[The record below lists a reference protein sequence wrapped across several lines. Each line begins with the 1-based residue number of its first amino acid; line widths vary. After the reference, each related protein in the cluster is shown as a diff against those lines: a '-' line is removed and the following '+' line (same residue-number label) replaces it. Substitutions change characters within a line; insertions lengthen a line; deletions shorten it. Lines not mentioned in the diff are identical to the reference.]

1 MIKSG
6 NTNEKIIVIAEAGV
20 NHNGDFTKALELIDV
35 AANCG
40 ADFIKFQTFKANN
53 LVLASAG
60 LATYQRTTASYKSQL
75 EMLSDLELKY
85 EWHQGLIEHAESKS
99 IGFIT
104 TPFDIESI
112 AFLSQLRMELF
123 KIPSG
128 EITNLPYLREISKV
142 GKRVILSTGM
152 ANLGEIEAAIEALT
166 SNGLDRN
173 KITLLHCTT
182 EYPAPIEEVN
192 LSVMDTLKSAFNLP
206 VGYSDHTEGITISI
220 AAAAMG
226 AQIIE
231 KHFTLDRRLP
241 GPDHKASIEP
251 DELNKLIESI
261 RQVEQAIGFPL
272 KQPTTSELKN
282 IMSVRKSLVA
292 SKFIEKGEQF
302 SLDNVA
308 TKRPANGISPM
319 RIDEIIGRT
328 AHKSFKPDELI
339 IV

>member
-1 MIKSG
+1 MTKRV
-6 NTNEKIIVIAEAGV
+6 NAHKKITVIAEAGV
-20 NHNGDFTKALELIDV
+20 NHNGDFAKALELIDV
-35 AANCG
+35 AADCG
-40 ADFIKFQTFKANN
+40 ADFIKFQTFKATN
-53 LVLASAG
+53 LVSASAD
-60 LATYQRTTASYKSQL
+60 LAAYQATTTSYGNQL
-75 EMLSDLELKY
+75 EMLTDLELKY

-104 TPFDIESI
+104 TPFDVEAI

-128 EITNLPYLREISKV
+128 EITNLPYLREISKL

-152 ANLGEIEAAIEALT
+152 ANLGEIETSIEALT
-166 SNGLDRN
+166 SNGLDRD

-182 EYPAPIEEVN
+182 EYPAPIDEVN
-192 LSVMDTLKSAFNLP
+192 LSVMETLKNAFNLP

-231 KHFTLDRRLP
+231 KHFTLNRRLP

-251 DELNKLIESI
+251 DELNKMIESI
-261 RQVEQAIGFPL
+261 RQVEQAFGSPL
-272 KQPTTSELKN
+272 KQPSSSELKN
-282 IMSVRKSLVA
+282 LMSVRKSLVA

-302 SLDNVA
+302 SLDNVT
-308 TKRPANGISPM
+308 TKRPGSGISPM
-319 RIDEIIGRT
+319 RMDEIIGRT
-328 AHKSFKPDELI
+328 ASKSFKPDELI
-339 IV
+339 II

>member
-1 MIKSG
+1 MIESVHPKD
-6 NTNEKIIVIAEAGV
+6 KITVIAEAGV

-35 AANCG
+35 AADCG
-40 ADFIKFQTFKANN
+40 ADFIKFQTFKATN
-53 LVLASAG
+53 LVTASAG
-60 LATYQRTTASYKSQL
+60 LAAYQATTTPYSDQFT
-75 EMLSDLELKY
+75 MLTDLELKY
-85 EWHQGLIEHAESKS
+85 EWHQSLIEHAESKS

-104 TPFDIESI
+104 TPFDVEAI

-128 EITNLPYLREISKV
+128 EITNLPYLREISKL

-152 ANLGEIEAAIEALT
+152 AKLGEIETAIEVLT

-192 LSVMDTLKSAFNLP
+192 LSVMETLKIAFNMP

-251 DELNKLIESI
+251 DELNKMIDAI
-261 RQVEQAIGFPL
+261 RQVEQAIGSPL
-272 KQPTTSELKN
+272 KQPTPSELKN
-282 IMSVRKSLVA
+282 MESVRKSLVA
-292 SKFIEKGEQF
+292 SKNIVKGERF
-302 SLDNVA
+302 SLDNVT

-319 RIDEIIGRT
+319 RIDEIIGRV
-328 AHKSFKPDELI
+328 AHKSFERDELI
-339 IV
+339 SV